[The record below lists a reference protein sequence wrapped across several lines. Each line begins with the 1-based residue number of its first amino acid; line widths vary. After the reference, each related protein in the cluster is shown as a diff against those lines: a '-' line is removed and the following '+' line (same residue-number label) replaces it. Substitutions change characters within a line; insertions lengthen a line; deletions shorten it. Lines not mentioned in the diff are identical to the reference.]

1 MENFDELMNREGFH
15 DKNDV
20 PLQAFYLGV
29 ALDHASLARARSLNG
44 DPIDEVRA
52 EFTNAARCTLKI
64 FTMAYDDSDSDYQGE
79 KADLSCNSET
89 IMIRGL
95 NYALMA
101 SDFELAEALAVWF
114 RNRPNGLRMDI
125 EVNCYVHAFKH
136 ALLGGWRQ
144 AREIIEDPT
153 RCLSGKALKAR

>member
-1 MENFDELMNREGFH
+1 MVIRLMRVH
-15 DKNDV
+15 
-20 PLQAFYLGV
+20 
-29 ALDHASLARARSLNG
+29 
-44 DPIDEVRA
+44 A
-52 EFTNAARCTLKI
+52 EFTNAARCTLKS

-101 SDFELAEALAVWF
+101 ADFELAEALAGWF

-125 EVNCYVHAFKH
+125 EVNRYVHALKH
-136 ALLGGWRQ
+136 ALLGGW
-144 AREIIEDPT
+144 
-153 RCLSGKALKAR
+153 